1 MATAEDAEFSVGLGG
16 DGTAAVEAREGQVT
30 LINYGEITSLE
41 AGQQVRVSPSQE
53 PALSSIPASLLLEVA
68 WPTDSTRS
76 DQRRLAGRTE
86 PGASVWTVVR
96 GKRLRA
102 VADSDGNFVIDGV
115 PLQEGENTIEVSA
128 RGILGGEGRAEG
140 RVDRDS
146 EAPIG
151 AFRVEY

>member
-1 MATAEDAEFSVGLGG
+1 M
-16 DGTAAVEAREGQVT
+16 
-30 LINYGEITSLE
+30 
-41 AGQQVRVSPSQE
+41 
-53 PALSSIPASLLLEVA
+53 
-68 WPTDSTRS
+68 
-76 DQRRLAGRTE
+76 
-86 PGASVWTVVR
+86 R

-128 RGILGGEGRAEG
+128 RGILGSEGRAEG

-146 EAPIG
+146 EAPNG